1 MGDVNDPFYLVK
13 EEIQESVNKVKGVV
27 ERMER
32 LPEGNGERGKYAG
45 QARSECESVCW
56 QLEELDRATAMAE
69 QDFMRFKV
77 DAHELAS
84 RKRWTAATKTTVDE
98 LSAKANAVLEA
109 RKSRGAGYGGDGSR
123 LDNAIGQANDSYLGS
138 QSDQQQLL
146 MQRQDVDLDDISTS
160 IQRIGQ
166 VGLTIGEELETQ
178 GKMLDDLE
186 QDVEGTKSRLAAAQR
201 KMNQVLKKAGTKGQ
215 LAIIAILTALLI
227 ILFLIAFM

>member
-13 EEIQESVNKVKGVV
+13 EEIQDSVNKAKGIAD
-27 ERMER
+27 RLER
-32 LPEGNGERGKYAG
+32 LPEGNSERGKYAA
-45 QARSECESVCW
+45 QIVSECESVFW

-77 DAHELAS
+77 DANELAS
-84 RKRWTAATKTTVDE
+84 RKRWTATTKTTESD
-98 LSAKANAVLEA
+98 LNAKAKAVIDA
-109 RKSRGAGYGGDGSR
+109 RKARAAGYGGDGSR
-123 LDNAIGQANDSYLGS
+123 LDDAIGQANDGYLNE

-146 MQRQDVDLDDISTS
+146 MQRQDVDLDDISAS
-160 IQRIGQ
+160 ISRIGQ

-178 GKMLDDLE
+178 GKMLDELE
-186 QDVEGTKSRLAAAQR
+186 QDVEGTKSRLQAAQR